1 MINGFIN
8 GLRIPLIPWRNE
20 RLGSPFSMGINANLI
35 DAIEHAS
42 ASARRLE
49 AEMRL

>member
-1 MINGFIN
+1 MINGFIK

-20 RLGSPFSMGINANLI
+20 RLGSPFSIGTNASLI
-35 DAIEHAS
+35 DAIGHVS

>member
-1 MINGFIN
+1 MDLLK
-8 GLRIPLIPWRNE
+8 GLNTPMIPWRNE
-20 RLGSPFSMGINANLI
+20 RLGSPFLIETNASLI
-35 DAIEHAS
+35 DAIGHAS